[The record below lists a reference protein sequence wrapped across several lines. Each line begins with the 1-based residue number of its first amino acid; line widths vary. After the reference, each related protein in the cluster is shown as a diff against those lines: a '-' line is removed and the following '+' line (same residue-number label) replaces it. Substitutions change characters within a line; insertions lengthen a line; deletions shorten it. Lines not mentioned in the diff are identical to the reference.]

1 MDGAEKLKISADGT
15 IIFNGN
21 KFETSAENFCTMNL
35 LPTDVLEKVV
45 GDFSEGFLVNGVLVK
60 VTDSANFVVKD
71 DEENVYIETTAAD
84 TFNINGKTFE
94 TFADKTI
101 FKLDADG
108 NVSEIVTDRFY
119 LYPDEEAYLIE
130 GDFSDEIIFNGKK
143 FCVTGTNDTS
153 IFIGEETLIG
163 VELAKNNIKIVEN
176 GGAAEIA
183 VSGEGEITIGDKV
196 LSTSGGFVGSLRASS
211 EGLCRFGG
219 KFYRDAK
226 RQTWRA

>member
-1 MDGAEKLKISADGT
+1 MVTTDGKSYRKNVRVYKLDGAEKLKISADGT

-71 DEENVYIETTAAD
+71 DDQNVYIETTAHD
-84 TFNINGKTFE
+84 TFNINGKTFTTSAE
-94 TFADKTI
+94 KTI
-101 FKLDADG
+101 FKLDATG
-108 NVSEIVTDRFY
+108 NVSEIVTDTF
-119 LYPDEEAYLIE
+119 YPDKEAYQIE
-130 GDFSDEIIFNGKK
+130 GDFNDEIIFNGKK

-163 VELAKNNIKIVEN
+163 IELAKNSIKIVEN

-183 VSGEGEITIGDKV
+183 IIGEGD
-196 LSTSGGFVGSLRASS
+196 
-211 EGLCRFGG
+211 
-219 KFYRDAK
+219 
-226 RQTWRA
+226 